1 MSESDSII
9 VETGFSPAGNI
20 PQVSLSYG
28 PNGKVP
34 GRAHVNTAEAL
45 IFEAETVITPEAT
58 AEEQVIDEIIKSSVV
73 GNDLL
78 SSWLQEDTT
87 VARSVIGMV
96 RSIREAAKE
105 TNAEITDPQIF
116 EIYYETWQ
124 QSLRDKE
131 TAKLANPAV
140 EVDVR
145 ENEALAEQT
154 LFIGSL
160 LVDPMNQD
168 SKLPF

>member
-1 MSESDSII
+1 
-9 VETGFSPAGNI
+9 
-20 PQVSLSYG
+20 
-28 PNGKVP
+28 
-34 GRAHVNTAEAL
+34 
-45 IFEAETVITPEAT
+45 
-58 AEEQVIDEIIKSSVV
+58 
-73 GNDLL
+73 
-78 SSWLQEDTT
+78 
-87 VARSVIGMV
+87 MV